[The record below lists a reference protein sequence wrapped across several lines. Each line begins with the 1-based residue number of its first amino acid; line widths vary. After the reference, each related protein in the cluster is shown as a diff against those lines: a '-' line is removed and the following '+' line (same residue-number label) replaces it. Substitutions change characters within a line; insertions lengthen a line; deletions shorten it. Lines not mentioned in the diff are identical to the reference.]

1 MACKRLYLKDDFPQ
15 LSNEGTNPRADVYLP
30 APLEEMG
37 REGQKRPVPVICPG
51 GAYRFCSRR
60 EAEPIALHFLTDG
73 YCVLVLSYSV
83 APKMFP
89 RQLQEVAGVLEL
101 ICQSAEQWHC
111 DTEKIALMGF
121 SAGGHLAAR
130 YANAYDIPQV
140 RWAVPH
146 SKGVQASLLCYPVIS
161 SREDLRHAGSFRN
174 LTGTEECT
182 RWEQVSCEKLVTEK
196 TPPTFLW
203 HTAKDNAVPVA
214 NTLVYG
220 QALAEHGVPFEMHIF
235 PEGAHGLATADG
247 VTNDSIPAGVGKNAL
262 WLPLAKEWLKGIF
275 GNQTRENS

>member
-1 MACKRLYLKDDFPQ
+1 M
-15 LSNEGTNPRADVYLP
+15 DVYLP
-30 APLEEMG
+30 EPLEEMG
-37 REGQKRPVPVICPG
+37 RGEQKRPVLVICPG
-51 GAYRFCSRR
+51 GAYRFCSQR

-83 APKMFP
+83 APHVFP

-101 ICQSAEQWHC
+101 ICQNAELWHC

-121 SAGGHLAAR
+121 SAGGHLAAH
-130 YANAYDIPQV
+130 YANAFDIPQV
-140 RWAVPH
+140 RSAFPH

-161 SREDLRHAGSFRN
+161 SREDLRHAESFQN
-174 LTGTEECT
+174 LTGTEDCA
-182 RWEQVSCEKLVTEK
+182 RWEQVSCEKLVTGK

-203 HTAKDNAVPVA
+203 HTAKDNAVPVS

-220 QALAEHGVPFEMHIF
+220 QALAAHGVPFEMHVF
-235 PEGAHGLATADG
+235 PEGAHGLATADA
-247 VTNDSIPAGVGKNAL
+247 VTNDCLPAGAGKNAL

>member
-1 MACKRLYLKDDFPQ
+1 M
-15 LSNEGTNPRADVYLP
+15 
-30 APLEEMG
+30 
-37 REGQKRPVPVICPG
+37 
-51 GAYRFCSRR
+51 
-60 EAEPIALHFLTDG
+60 
-73 YCVLVLSYSV
+73 
-83 APKMFP
+83 
-89 RQLQEVAGVLEL
+89 
-101 ICQSAEQWHC
+101 
-111 DTEKIALMGF
+111 
-121 SAGGHLAAR
+121 
-130 YANAYDIPQV
+130 
-140 RWAVPH
+140 
-146 SKGVQASLLCYPVIS
+146 LCYPVIS
-161 SREDLRHAGSFRN
+161 SREDLHHAGSFRN
-174 LTGTEECT
+174 LTGTEDWA